1 MQPHIFSNLML
12 KVYEILELFPKGINR
27 RDIREHTNFLS
38 HQYFFTDGYESI
50 INTIDLSRALTI
62 EKRKDIFFRYEQLYN
77 KLISTEALT
86 DMTPSEVVRRYAQ
99 LAIPAIIALDMHMTL
114 NYSSRKDIIH
124 FYRPIRNFFRSK
136 HYINNNDNSSNI
148 FQAVKD
154 YLREYIETLQ
164 FNDKAELNHIRSYI
178 RKITAEKNQ
187 KTSTIRQLI
196 KICISDSKDN
206 GIQCDDLFDK
216 LETTYTSLNYLLIFH
231 RKTNWTNSVSMEY
244 YKIINND
251 MYLSSVLPLLKIY
264 LYTFEYSEQL
274 LHECTTAIIYNS
286 YVRSKKI
293 TSLKTHLFII
303 KKIKDIVFDYKNII
317 YYSEDDFTKITIF
330 LNQNKDTH
338 FLAPYSNFFMA
349 LCLLRHEKYEDAYQ
363 HIQKISLNT
372 LPLGYLTSAISII
385 SLSLTIQLKKKPIKN
400 GTFIP
405 LINPILSS
413 QGVFTE
419 HLPSPVEPFNYSILK
434 DANNITIMRSIK
446 LYNTMILK
454 INHLVTKNNDVYPKA
469 IIGLLDEIEI
479 ALGKIR
485 IAIDKTNTLPTENDF
500 ANIIINDKILTEREI
515 SQNLIGILSN
525 CTLSNCINCLQA
537 IFHYLR
543 CFGEEPKLINILY
556 YVDPSDKRNQEKKL
570 IMDSLFIANEI
581 LCLNS

>member
-1 MQPHIFSNLML
+1 M
-12 KVYEILELFPKGINR
+12 V
-27 RDIREHTNFLS
+27 
-38 HQYFFTDGYESI
+38 
-50 INTIDLSRALTI
+50 
-62 EKRKDIFFRYEQLYN
+62 LY
-77 KLISTEALT
+77 
-86 DMTPSEVVRRYAQ
+86 
-99 LAIPAIIALDMHMTL
+99 
-114 NYSSRKDIIH
+114 
-124 FYRPIRNFFRSK
+124 
-136 HYINNNDNSSNI
+136 
-148 FQAVKD
+148 
-154 YLREYIETLQ
+154 
-164 FNDKAELNHIRSYI
+164 
-178 RKITAEKNQ
+178 
-187 KTSTIRQLI
+187 
-196 KICISDSKDN
+196 
-206 GIQCDDLFDK
+206 
-216 LETTYTSLNYLLIFH
+216 
-231 RKTNWTNSVSMEY
+231 
-244 YKIINND
+244 
-251 MYLSSVLPLLKIY
+251 
-264 LYTFEYSEQL
+264 
-274 LHECTTAIIYNS
+274 
-286 YVRSKKI
+286 
-293 TSLKTHLFII
+293 
-303 KKIKDIVFDYKNII
+303 
-317 YYSEDDFTKITIF
+317 
-330 LNQNKDTH
+330 
-338 FLAPYSNFFMA
+338 
-349 LCLLRHEKYEDAYQ
+349 LLRHEKYEDAYQ

-385 SLSLTIQLKKKPIKN
+385 NLSLAIQLKKKSIKN

-419 HLPSPVEPFNYSILK
+419 HLPAPVEPSNYSILK
-434 DANNITIMRSIK
+434 DANNITLMRSIK

-525 CTLSNCINCLQA
+525 CTLSNCINCLPA